1 MGIQKLLPVA
11 NQEIPRY
18 GVDAAV
24 NSPRILNLLDPKR
37 HQDGGA
43 LSGEGASGGNAAQA
57 VGQGRIE
64 PVLLLIPQ
72 DGELAGPFL
81 SDGLQGLGVRVQLVQ
96 GVRNMDQRDI
106 AVDHA
111 LVTGAE
117 II

>member
-1 MGIQKLLPVA
+1 MDSEHFYLEEGFPFHGRKLEKLKVFLSQNDLSYDTQIQ
-11 NQEIPRY
+11 Y
-18 GVDAAV
+18 T
-24 NSPRILNLLDPKR
+24 
-37 HQDGGA
+37 
-43 LSGEGASGGNAAQA
+43 
-57 VGQGRIE
+57 
-64 PVLLLIPQ
+64 VLLKTQ